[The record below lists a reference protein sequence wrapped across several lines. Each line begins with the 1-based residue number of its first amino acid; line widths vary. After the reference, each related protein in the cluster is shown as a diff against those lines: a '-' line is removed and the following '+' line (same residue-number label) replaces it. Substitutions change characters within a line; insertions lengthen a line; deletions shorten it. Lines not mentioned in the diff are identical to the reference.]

1 MAGSPG
7 GTGSVG
13 PSDAGQATAQTH
25 PATEAAPTHPPT
37 HPPTQVLRYGPGV
50 PAAKTPEVPGAPG
63 APGAPGTLIQAQTTA
78 GLGGS
83 AGRPQEI
90 VRRGPGV
97 PAAAPSTVS
106 APQAGPTAEQV
117 WRSGLPASAP
127 RQPRG
132 RLRQARTALSV
143 VLLIASVVVI
153 YLRLHHPPFGVTG
166 VAITQQTKNGCAV
179 DVTGRISTTGAAGI
193 VSYQWVFQ
201 PQLEAPQPKNQSL
214 AAGQSAVYVT
224 AAVEGVGHGS
234 LAQTVTLQILGP
246 GHATAS
252 AHVVV
257 NC

>member
-117 WRSGLPASAP
+117 WRAGLPAGPP
-127 RQPRG
+127 RQRR
-132 RLRQARTALSV
+132 RLFRRARTALSV
-143 VLLIASVVVI
+143 ALLIASVVVI
-153 YLRLHHPPFGVTG
+153 YLRLHHGPFGVTG
-166 VAITQQTKNGCAV
+166 VAITQETKNGCAV
-179 DVTGRISTTGAAGI
+179 DVTGRITTTGAAGI
-193 VSYQWVFQ
+193 VSYQWVFK
-201 PQLEAPQPKNQSL
+201 PQAGAPQPQNQSV
-214 AAGQSAVYVT
+214 ASGQSAVYVT
-224 AAVEGVGHGS
+224 AAVEGEGHGS
-234 LAQTVTLQILGP
+234 IAQTVTLQVLGP
-246 GHATAS
+246 GRAS
-252 AHVVV
+252 ASANVIVS
-257 NC
+257 C